1 MVLEIMST
9 EELRKKAH
17 RFIER
22 ANDKVLKKVLA
33 LETENEQTSIV
44 GYDPDGTPITREDLV
59 REAKEASA
67 RVKAGDYIAQEDLDK
82 DVENW

>member
-17 RFIER
+17 RFIDR

-33 LETENEQTSIV
+33 LDTEKEQSFIV
-44 GYDPDGTPITREDLV
+44 GYETDGTPITRKDLV

-67 RVKAGDYIAQEDLDK
+67 RVKSGDYIAQEELNK